1 MTNQNTWAT
10 PQLMV
15 DWFNQLD
22 DPDAFFKE
30 TVIVD
35 FHSFEIRLH

>member
-1 MTNQNTWAT
+1 MTNLNTWAT
-10 PQLMV
+10 PQRMV

-30 TVIVD
+30 NGY
-35 FHSFEIRLH
+35 R